1 MSASPSPGPLLRAL
15 RQERRLTQET
25 LALRAEVS
33 LRHLSFVENG
43 RAQPSRTML
52 LRLADALH
60 LPLRVRNH
68 LLTAGGFAASIRTPV
83 LDDPVWAP
91 VNAAIERWFEQHDPH
106 PVLILDRG
114 WNLVRASR
122 AAWRIFAWCGV
133 PMEKLAHANVSVL
146 HVLFD
151 PAWGLRAAVENFD
164 AVADFALARLRHE
177 AFIDP
182 SLRGLVGEL
191 ERLRGPV
198 AHAPTAHP
206 PDAVVLP
213 IHLRRGGDCLRYF
226 TMLSTLGTPLDAIA
240 HELRVETYLPLD
252 AETTALAGALARG
265 DVSSA

>member
-15 RQERRLTQET
+15 RQERRLTQEA

-43 RAQPSRTML
+43 RSQPSRTML
-52 LRLADALH
+52 LRLAEALQ

-68 LLTAGGFAASIRTPV
+68 LLTAGGFAPSVRTPL
-83 LDDPVWAP
+83 LDDPAWAP
-91 VNAAIERWFEQHDPH
+91 VHAAIERCFELHDPH

-114 WNLVRASR
+114 WNLIRASR
-122 AAWRIFAWCGV
+122 AALRVFAWCGV
-133 PMEKLAHANVSVL
+133 SVAKLAQANVSVL

-164 AVADFALARLRHE
+164 AVADFVLARLRHE
-177 AFIDP
+177 AFIEP
-182 SLRGLVGEL
+182 SLRELVQEL

-198 AHAPTAHP
+198 ASGRAPRP

-213 IHLRRGGDCLRYF
+213 LHLRRGADCLRYF
-226 TMLSTLGTPLDAIA
+226 TLLSTFGTPLDAIA
-240 HELRVETYLPLD
+240 HELRMETYLPLD
-252 AETTALAGALARG
+252 AETTALAAALAREG
-265 DVSSA
+265 AG